1 MMINSDNYN
10 FIMINS
16 HSCYYA
22 LHAIC
27 FNGMSMLISVKVQ
40 KKLYLIL
47 SIYLFLSIAIT
58 FSYWILTINVIY
70 YYNLIINSI
79 SFVF

>member
-1 MMINSDNYN
+1 MINSDNYN

-58 FSYWILTINVIY
+58 FSYWILTINVIH

>member
-1 MMINSDNYN
+1 MINSDNYN

-40 KKLYLIL
+40 RKLYLIL

-58 FSYWILTINVIY
+58 FSYWILTINVIH

>member
-40 KKLYLIL
+40 RKLYLIL

-58 FSYWILTINVIY
+58 FSYWILTINVIH

>member
-58 FSYWILTINVIY
+58 FSYWILTINVIH

>member
-1 MMINSDNYN
+1 MINSDNYN

-40 KKLYLIL
+40 RKLYLIL

>member
-40 KKLYLIL
+40 RKLYLIL

>member
-1 MMINSDNYN
+1 MINSDNYN

-27 FNGMSMLISVKVQ
+27 FNGMSILISVKVQ

-58 FSYWILTINVIY
+58 FSYWILTINVIH

>member
-27 FNGMSMLISVKVQ
+27 FNGMSILISVKVQ

-58 FSYWILTINVIY
+58 FSYWILTINVIH

>member
-1 MMINSDNYN
+1 MINSDNYN